1 MVILTGNSLSNVTVL
16 SHGNKYLKFFPISVG
31 FSTKSNRFHTNTLN
45 LESFLLWTLI
55 PFVL

>member
-45 LESFLLWTLI
+45 LESFLL
-55 PFVL
+55 